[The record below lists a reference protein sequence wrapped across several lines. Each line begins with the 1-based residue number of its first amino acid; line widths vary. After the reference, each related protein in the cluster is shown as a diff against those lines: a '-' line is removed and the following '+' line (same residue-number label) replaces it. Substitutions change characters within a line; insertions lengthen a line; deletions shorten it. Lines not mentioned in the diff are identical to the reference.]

1 MKVYTTVPS
10 SLLFHYN
17 KVMEDNFEE
26 PYMIE
31 CGDIHDCSRDV
42 LLDTAWCEANQN
54 AQTSGPDCPQDPPE
68 YVFDAAFL
76 VEEVRYNLIE
86 KQGGMADDMVENG
99 DWTPQKSAGMKRRN
113 RRIVEEFRIAAA
125 KAENKTPWFVAEIV
139 R

>member
-1 MKVYTTVPS
+1 MKIYTTVPS
-10 SLLFHYN
+10 SLLAHYN
-17 KVMEDNFEE
+17 KVIEDNFEE

-42 LLDTAWCEANQN
+42 LLDTAWCEANPN
-54 AQTSGPDCPQDPPE
+54 APTSWPDCQQDPQE

-76 VEEVRYNLIE
+76 VEEVLYNLIE
-86 KQGGMADDMVENG
+86 KQFGMADDMVENG
-99 DWTPQKSAGMKRRN
+99 DWTPQKAAGMKRRN